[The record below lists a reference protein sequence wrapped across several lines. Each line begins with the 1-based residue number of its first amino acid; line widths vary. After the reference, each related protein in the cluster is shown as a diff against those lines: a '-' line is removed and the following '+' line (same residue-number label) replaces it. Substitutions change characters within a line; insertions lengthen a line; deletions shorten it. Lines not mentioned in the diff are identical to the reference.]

1 MYFVCISRIIIV
13 DIYNILLSILVYVI
27 KDQIWS
33 LKQTEQ
39 TNAVNVHNAV
49 NESYAIGE

>member
-13 DIYNILLSILVYVI
+13 NIYNILVSILVYVT

-33 LKQTEQ
+33 SKQTEQ
-39 TNAVNVHNAV
+39 TTAVNVRNPM